1 MMTLSLKRFYFFG
14 ALLYAL
20 LLPFHQQV
28 ATFALGFWLFASFV
42 SFRVYELNKNW
53 LLFSLPI
60 LFFIYVINS
69 FPLGEVSIKILEH
82 KLSLL
87 AFPIVFFLHRYSKTE
102 LEKMM
107 RLFVIGLAA
116 SSLFCLGIAMYNSL
130 DIQQGVLHFNPS
142 VLSEKDFFDS
152 IIFGGNYFFG
162 KHLSVFHQTVYFSI
176 YLCIGVVILLFN
188 PQLFGKKSRKSLLF
202 FLTTMVFLISNK
214 ASFIVLGLIIC
225 LRLFTWDLV
234 YWKKILGFFSII
246 IFMGFFIYLNPRSK
260 ESIDKIAEGKLTLD
274 SNARYGFST
283 RLLSWDA
290 ALTLI
295 KNQPLSGYGTTN
307 TQKKLN
313 EVYGQKKYIHP
324 LKESYNAH
332 NQWLQTWLEN
342 GLVGFLVFSAVFSI
356 IFYLGF
362 ISRNN
367 LGLFVGMALVLFV
380 NSMFESIFNRF
391 SGISFFSFIVCF
403 IFSLSS
409 VNTFEK

>member
-1 MMTLSLKRFYFFG
+1 MLDFKRSYFYG
-14 ALLYAL
+14 AMLFAF

-28 ATFALGFWLFASFV
+28 ATFALGLWTIASFLNFGV
-42 SFRVYELNKNW
+42 DRLNKDW
-53 LLFSLPI
+53 LLLSLPI
-60 LFFIYVINS
+60 LFLIYVAKS
-69 FPLGEVSIKILEH
+69 FPLGEVSLRTLEH

-87 AFPIVFFLHRYSKTE
+87 VFPIIFFLHRYSKAE
-102 LEKMM
+102 LERLLK
-107 RLFVIGLAA
+107 LFVLGLAA
-116 SSLFCLGIAMYNSL
+116 SSIFCLGLAFYNSFE
-130 DIQQGVLHFNPS
+130 IQKGVFFFDPRI
-142 VLSEKDFFDS
+142 LSEKSFFDS
-152 IIFGGNYFFG
+152 IIYGGNYFFG

-176 YLCIGVVILLFN
+176 YLCVGVVILLFN

-342 GLVGFLVFSAVFSI
+342 GLVGFLVFLVVFSI

-367 LGLFVGMALVLFV
+367 LGLFVGMAMVLFV
-380 NSMFESIFNRF
+380 NSLFESIFNRF

-409 VNTFEK
+409 VNTGKK